1 MLASSQD
8 MDSEFG
14 MPSYLQGLCVKTKIS
29 GGMNQADISLFAGAG
44 YFKDCLMIYP
54 VSQVDLS

>member
-1 MLASSQD
+1 
-8 MDSEFG
+8 
-14 MPSYLQGLCVKTKIS
+14 
-29 GGMNQADISLFAGAG
+29 MNQADISLFEGLG